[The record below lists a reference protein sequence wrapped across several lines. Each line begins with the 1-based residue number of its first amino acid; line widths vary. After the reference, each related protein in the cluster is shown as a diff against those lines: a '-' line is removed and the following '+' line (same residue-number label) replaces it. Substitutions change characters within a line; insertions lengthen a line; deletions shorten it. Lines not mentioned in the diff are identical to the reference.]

1 MKHCAERKWER
12 IKQGIVSTL
21 HLPSLN
27 DMNSALGIQV
37 EHILISKQCSFLFSP
52 KCCLGALWHEAH
64 L

>member
-27 DMNSALGIQV
+27 DMNSAVGTHV
-37 EHILISKQCSFLFSP
+37 ENIFNKQTMRFSVFT
-52 KCCLGALWHEAH
+52 KMLSWSTVA
-64 L
+64 